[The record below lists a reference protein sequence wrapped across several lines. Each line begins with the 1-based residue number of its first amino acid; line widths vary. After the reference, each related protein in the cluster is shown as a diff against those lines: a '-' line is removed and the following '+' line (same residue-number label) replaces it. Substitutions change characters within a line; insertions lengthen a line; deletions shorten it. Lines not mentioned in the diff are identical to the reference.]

1 MATTPTPRN
10 SIQKFEPH
18 VDPVELKKHPENPR
32 LHPQHQIDALQES
45 LDTIGWVDAVKVNTT
60 TGHIIDGH
68 ARVDQAIANNETV
81 PVLWITLTEDEER
94 YMLATHDPIA
104 ALAEFDSQLLAGL
117 VDTINIE
124 SQGLL
129 GFLEDQ
135 IELGVNSE
143 NEWDFPG
150 DDDEQPPD
158 ENEDEWVDTDV
169 DKYGNDGKMLEA
181 VAQIIGNPIHEPKPG
196 DHYQIDGKH
205 HLLIQKIS
213 TGHQKYVPLLT
224 PETLFTP
231 YAGPFILQTTKALE
245 QPLVI
250 IQPNLFIA
258 GMILDTA
265 QKIGLEIVKVSQ

>member
-18 VDPVELKKHPENPR
+18 VDPLELKKHPENPR

-94 YMLATHDPIA
+94 FMLATHDPIA

-135 IELGVNSE
+135 IELAEGPPPLDDLADEYNPE
-143 NEWDFPG
+143 GLG
-150 DDDEQPPD
+150 DPP
-158 ENEDEWVDTDV
+158 TQICIDV
-169 DKYGNDGKMLEA
+169 SKETLEA
-181 VAQIIGNPIHEPKPG
+181 WNLYRQQFNTDEDAFLSI
-196 DHYQIDGKH
+196 
-205 HLLIQKIS
+205 
-213 TGHQKYVPLLT
+213 LT
-224 PETLFTP
+224 TV
-231 YAGPFILQTTKALE
+231 Q
-245 QPLVI
+245 
-250 IQPNLFIA
+250 
-258 GMILDTA
+258 
-265 QKIGLEIVKVSQ
+265 